1 MHAVGLW
8 YWYHIKSLTFTA
20 QQLSITSPVD
30 QLDILPGE
38 DVTFSVSITLTSNVF
53 FSLFLWNKDNVPLSD
68 EKDSTLTIQ
77 SVDKSDAGEY
87 FVTVVWIFSD
97 GTSTVMHSN
106 TALLTICKL
115 YTGRPWSTSD
125 LASRPGRLKLA
136 WIWGYQW
143 PCLHTVKMKCAEHN
157 FFEKRAIIIICNIL
171 VCSSHL
177 IMPRGVAARGIR

>member
-38 DVTFSVSITLTSNVF
+38 DVTFSVNITLTSNVLSSF
-53 FSLFLWNKDNVPLSD
+53 FLWKKDDVPLSD
-68 EKDSTLTIQ
+68 EKGSTLTIQ

-87 FVTVVWIFSD
+87 FVTVVWLFLD
-97 GTSTVMHSN
+97 LTSTSMESS

-115 YTGRPWSTSD
+115 YTGRPD
-125 LASRPGRLKLA
+125 RPV
-136 WIWGYQW
+136 
-143 PCLHTVKMKCAEHN
+143 T
-157 FFEKRAIIIICNIL
+157 
-171 VCSSHL
+171 
-177 IMPRGVAARGIR
+177 

>member
-1 MHAVGLW
+1 M
-8 YWYHIKSLTFTA
+8 KSLTFTA

-115 YTGRPWSTSD
+115 YTGRP
-125 LASRPGRLKLA
+125 
-136 WIWGYQW
+136 
-143 PCLHTVKMKCAEHN
+143 
-157 FFEKRAIIIICNIL
+157 
-171 VCSSHL
+171 
-177 IMPRGVAARGIR
+177 